1 MTVTDEEQQ
10 TAINRLLELAKS
22 RITTIDGEWGC
33 CHTYQEALTLTRE
46 RLYGDDDEIDLTIT
60 CPMHDEAL
68 ELAEIERVLVAAP
81 DPTGG
86 TE

>member
-1 MTVTDEEQQ
+1 MSDSDDARR

-46 RLYGDDDEIDLTIT
+46 RGEWDEDETDLTFT
-60 CPMHDEAL
+60 CWMHDEAL
-68 ELAEIERVLVAAP
+68 ELAELTRGLVAAP